1 MSDLSTEYLGLKL
14 KNPLVPSSSPLTGDL
29 DSARELEDAGASAL
43 ILPSLFEE
51 SILASEAAAAR
62 FLLEQDIG
70 FGEAGSFLPI
80 PDDSIYQSEL
90 DEYLHYIQT
99 LKSSLSIPVIASL
112 NGISTEGWTRYGQQ
126 LQESGADALELNVYY
141 VAADMFEC
149 GAEVEARYLKVLRE
163 LKQHVTVPVTMK
175 LSSQFSSVGHFV
187 RSLQAAGAQGVSLF
201 NRFYQPDIDLL
212 TREVVP
218 TISLSSSYENLLR
231 IHWVA
236 TLFGKVDLSLAV
248 TGGVHTA
255 EDALKALMAG
265 ADVTHL
271 CSVLLQQG
279 PQALAEIEQGMREWM
294 TEHEYQSVQ
303 QLKGSVC
310 RDRAIDPSAYDRANY
325 VQVMHSHRSAKG
337 VWR

>member
-1 MSDLSTEYLGLKL
+1 MIDLSTEYLGLKL

-141 VAADMFEC
+141 VAADIFES
-149 GAEVEARYLKVLRE
+149 GAAVEARYLKVLRE

-187 RSLQAAGAQGVSLF
+187 RSLQEAGAQGVSLF

-271 CSVLLQQG
+271 CSVLLKHG
-279 PQALAEIEQGMREWM
+279 PQALAAIEQGMREWM
-294 TEHEYQSVQ
+294 MEHEYESVQ
-303 QLKGSVC
+303 QFKGSVC
-310 RDRAIDPSAYDRANY
+310 RERAIDPSAYDRANY

>member
-1 MSDLSTEYLGLKL
+1 MIDLSTEYLGLKL

-51 SILASEAAAAR
+51 SILDSEAAAAR

-70 FGEAGSFLPI
+70 FSEAGSFLPV
-80 PDDSIYQSEL
+80 PDDSIYRSEL
-90 DEYLHYIQT
+90 DEYLEYIQA
-99 LKSSLSIPVIASL
+99 LKGSLSIPVIASL

-126 LQESGADALELNVYY
+126 LQEAGADALELNVYY
-141 VAADMFEC
+141 VAADIFES
-149 GAEVEARYLKVLRE
+149 GAEVEARYLNVLRE

-187 RSLQAAGAQGVSLF
+187 RSLQEAGAQGVSLF

-248 TGGVHTA
+248 TGGVHSA

-325 VQVMHSHRSAKG
+325 VQVMHNHRSAKG

>member
-1 MSDLSTEYLGLKL
+1 MIDLSTEYLGLKL
-14 KNPLVPSSSPLTGDL
+14 KNPFVPSSSPLTGDL

-51 SILASEAAAAR
+51 SVLASEAAAAR
-62 FLLEQDIG
+62 FLHEQDIG
-70 FGEAGSFLPI
+70 FSEAGSFLPI
-80 PDDSIYQSEL
+80 PDDSIYRSEL
-90 DEYLHYIQT
+90 DEYLEYIQT

-126 LQESGADALELNVYY
+126 LQEAGADALELNVYY
-141 VAADMFEC
+141 VAADIFES
-149 GAEVEARYLKVLRE
+149 GAAVEARYLNVLRA

-187 RSLQAAGAQGVSLF
+187 RSLQEAGAQGVSLF

-212 TREVVP
+212 TREVVS

-248 TGGVHTA
+248 TGGVHSA